1 MRKFLKK
8 WWNDL
13 KYDQEDPRWLAGGEI
28 KIAVIGGGTGL
39 SVLLR
44 GLKKYSSSISAI
56 VAVTDDGKSSGII
69 RKDFD
74 ILPPGDIRKCISAL
88 AYDEKLIS
96 NIMEYRFVENKKS
109 FSGHTLGNIWITAL
123 TKYFGSFER
132 AIEAT
137 TEIFQTAGKVM
148 PSTLRRLQLCAEYV
162 DGKVAVGESRIPKAG
177 KKIKRVYF
185 NHKNVQAYKN
195 AVSAIETADL
205 IVIGPGSLYTS
216 VIPNLLIKSIGRA
229 IHNNANA
236 VKVFACNS
244 STERGETENMSIED
258 HIEAIHEHSDKNIF
272 QCALVNNR
280 IMKESKDASV
290 LGSVN
295 NISTNKKEIL
305 GHKIVLADV
314 ISLKK
319 PLYHDSEKL
328 AKAVIGLYNK
338 VKSK

>member
-1 MRKFLKK
+1 MNAFFQN
-8 WWNDL
+8 WWRSL
-13 KYDQEDPRWLAGGEI
+13 AYEPHDPRFLARGEI

-39 SVLLR
+39 AVLLR
-44 GLKKYSSSISAI
+44 GLKRYSNNISAI
-56 VAVTDDGKSSGII
+56 VAVTDEGKSSGVI

-137 TEIFQTAGKVM
+137 TEIFQTSGKVM
-148 PSTLRRLQLCAEYV
+148 PVTLRRLRLCAEYS
-162 DGKVAVGESRIPKAG
+162 DGKISVGESKIPKAG
-177 KKIKRVYF
+177 KKIKRVF
-185 NHKNVQAYKN
+185 FDHKNVQAYKN
-195 AVSAIETADL
+195 AVLAIETSDL

-216 VIPNLLIKSIGRA
+216 VIPNLLITSIRRA
-229 IHNNANA
+229 IHKNINA

-258 HIEAIHEHSDKNIF
+258 HIDAIHKHSDKNIF
-272 QCALVNNR
+272 QYAIVNNKIIKR
-280 IMKESKDASV
+280 SKDASV

-295 NISTNKKEIL
+295 NISTNQKEIF
-305 GHKIVLADV
+305 GHEIVLEDV
-314 ISLKK
+314 ISVKR

-328 AKAVIGLYNK
+328 AKAIIELYNK

>member
-1 MRKFLKK
+1 MKKFLKK

-13 KYDQEDPRWLAGGEI
+13 KYDRGDPRHLAGGDI

-39 SVLLR
+39 AVLLR
-44 GLKKYSSSISAI
+44 GLKRYSSSISAV
-56 VAVTDDGKSSGII
+56 VAVTDDGKSSGTI

-96 NIMEYRFVENKKS
+96 NIMEYRFAENKKS

-123 TKYFGSFER
+123 TKYVGSFER
-132 AIEAT
+132 AIEVT

-148 PSTLRRLQLCAEYV
+148 PATLRRLQLCAEYV
-162 DGKVAVGESRIPKAG
+162 DGKVAVGESKIPKAG
-177 KKIKRVYF
+177 KKIRQVYF

-195 AVSAIETADL
+195 AVLAIETADL
-205 IVIGPGSLYTS
+205 IIIGPGSLYTS
-216 VIPNLLIKSIGRA
+216 IIPNLLIKSIRKA
-229 IHNNANA
+229 IHNNTKA
-236 VKVFACNS
+236 VKIFACNS

-258 HIEAIHEHSDKNIF
+258 HIEAIHEHADRNIF
-272 QCALVNNR
+272 QYVLVNNR
-280 IMKESKDASV
+280 ILKKSKDASV

-295 NISTNKKEIL
+295 NISTNEKEIL
-305 GHKIVLADV
+305 GHKIILTDV

-319 PLYHDSEKL
+319 PLYHDSDKL
-328 AKAVIGLYNK
+328 AKAIIGLYNK
-338 VKSK
+338 LRSK